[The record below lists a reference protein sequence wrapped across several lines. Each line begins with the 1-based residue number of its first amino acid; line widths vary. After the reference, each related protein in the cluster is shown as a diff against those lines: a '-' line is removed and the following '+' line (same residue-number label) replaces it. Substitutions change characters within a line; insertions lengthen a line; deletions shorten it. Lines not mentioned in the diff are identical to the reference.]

1 VIKKNIK
8 EHSMGVLIRQKVSTL
23 FNGRPLPLA
32 YEERARHRWVLRIP
46 VYSPSAQG
54 LTTDKIFLVRVE
66 TPPTLTL
73 SIDATDFGFNTRD
86 MRYTRSTWNPLE
98 IKITDIIG
106 GGGSEEECYT
116 FLRDWMQRG
125 EKKTVSLEKIDPTGV
140 VIDKW
145 VLYGTFIQ
153 EMHNEM
159 VYDNTLGPTTI
170 RLNYDYATLIY

>member
-1 VIKKNIK
+1 
-8 EHSMGVLIRQKVSTL
+8 MGVLIRQKISTL
-23 FNGRPLPLA
+23 LNGRPLPLV
-32 YEERARHRWVLRIP
+32 YEERARHRWYLRIAA
-46 VYSPSAQG
+46 YSPSAQG

-66 TPPTLTL
+66 TPPTLIV
-73 SIDATDFGFNTRD
+73 SIDTTDFGF
-86 MRYTRSTWNPLE
+86 TWNPLE
-98 IKITDIIG
+98 IKIIDMFLF
-106 GGGSEEECYT
+106 EHDYT